1 MDLIEIA
8 EKHFPETIKLD
19 NLDEAIIGLKAE
31 KEGRSRLIYSK
42 SKIIKI
48 LMKRD
53 GMNYNTALDFFCY
66 NIDRLGKN
74 ENMPSIMLDLDGEEP
89 YFELELKEQDHE

>member
-1 MDLIEIA
+1 MDLMQITKE
-8 EKHFPETIKLD
+8 HFPETIKLD
-19 NLDEAIIGLKAE
+19 NLDDAIIGLKAE
-31 KEGRSRLIYSK
+31 KEGRSRLVYSK

-66 NIDRLGKN
+66 NIDRIGKHG
-74 ENMPSIMLDLDGEEP
+74 NMPSIMLDLDGEEP
-89 YFELELKEQDHE
+89 YFELETKEQDNE